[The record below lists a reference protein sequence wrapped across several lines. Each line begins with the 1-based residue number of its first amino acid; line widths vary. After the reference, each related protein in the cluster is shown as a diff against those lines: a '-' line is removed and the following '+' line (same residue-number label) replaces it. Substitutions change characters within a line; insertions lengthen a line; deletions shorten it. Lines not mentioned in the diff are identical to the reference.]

1 MSICVVGGHD
11 KLGEL
16 LKAGERHFLRQTDV
30 SVGSRVVDPP
40 QGFLS
45 GYVSSRTGPVLAPP
59 VKRLLGEPG
68 QHTGHTGVHGHTGTR
83 ITHEKNVTTHK
94 VTSIQTHQHA
104 RSTARPRDDQIR
116 GRLNSRIP
124 GAE

>member
-83 ITHEKNVTTHK
+83 ITHEKNVT
-94 VTSIQTHQHA
+94 
-104 RSTARPRDDQIR
+104 RSHPSKPINTPGRPHDRATTESAAD
-116 GRLNSRIP
+116 
-124 GAE
+124 